1 MSQLPAALQ
10 RLVELFA
17 SSPRD
22 LKVHALVDYS
32 NRLADPPAHLSG
44 PEELTQVHECQTP
57 FFVALEMDDADA
69 VQLHFKVPRESPT
82 IRGYA
87 GILADGL
94 NGASAQE
101 VLEIS
106 PTFYTAMGL
115 EEVVSPLRLRGMGA
129 ILHRIK
135 QLVRDE
141 LDRRTSQGP

>member
-32 NRLADPPAHLSG
+32 NRLPDPPPHLND
-44 PEELTQVHECQTP
+44 PEALTQVHECQTP
-57 FFVALEMDDADA
+57 FFVAIEVDDD
-69 VQLHFKVPRESPT
+69 QRLTLHFKVPRESPT

-135 QLVRDE
+135 QLVRE
-141 LDRRTSQGP
+141 QVGEAA

>member
-1 MSQLPAALQ
+1 MSQLPAPLQ

-32 NRLADPPAHLSG
+32 NRLPDPPPHLND
-44 PEELTQVHECQTP
+44 PEALAQVHECQSP
-57 FFVALEMDDADA
+57 FFVAVEIDEEHRVA
-69 VQLHFKVPRESPT
+69 LHFKVPREAPT

-94 NGASAQE
+94 NGATAHE

-135 QLVRDE
+135 QLIRQQVAEPGR
-141 LDRRTSQGP
+141 

>member
-1 MSQLPAALQ
+1 MSHLPAALQ
-10 RLVELFA
+10 QLVELFA

-32 NRLADPPAHLSG
+32 NRLADPPARYND
-44 PEELTQVHECQTP
+44 PELLTQVHECQTP
-57 FFVALEMDDADA
+57 FFVAVEIDDDQRIT
-69 VQLHFKVPRESPT
+69 VHFKVPRESPT

-94 NGASAQE
+94 NGATARE
-101 VLEIS
+101 VLEIP
-106 PTFYTAMGL
+106 PTFYTDMGL

-135 QLVRDE
+135 QVTREHVDE
-141 LDRRTSQGP
+141 SDR

>member
-1 MSQLPAALQ
+1 MSSLPAALQ

-32 NRLADPPAHLSG
+32 NRLPDPPPHLSD
-44 PEELTQVHECQTP
+44 PEALTQVHECQTP
-57 FFVALEMDDADA
+57 FFVALEIDDDRR
-69 VQLHFKVPRESPT
+69 VTLHFKVPRESPT

-87 GILADGL
+87 GILTDGL
-94 NGASAQE
+94 NGATAEE

-129 ILHRIK
+129 ILHRTK
-135 QLVRDE
+135 QLIREQLDE
-141 LDRRTSQGP
+141 TGQ